1 MCMKVGNK
9 DINVEDA
16 IKDADID
23 NIILVR
29 RENGIILSNYQIG
42 VLNRYGIDYKKY
54 SNIRDMLFDIEE
66 CLYDNY
72 DDELDLV
79 SSQLAEFIYYNDTKK

>member
-1 MCMKVGNK
+1 MQ
-9 DINVEDA
+9 INNEEISINDAFVESDTL
-16 IKDADID
+16 

-29 RENGIILSNYQIG
+29 RENGLLLSNYQVD
-42 VLNRYGIDYKKY
+42 VLKRNGLDYLKYG
-54 SNIRDMLFDIEE
+54 NIHDLLFDIEE

-79 SSQLAEFIYYNDTKK
+79 SSQLSEFVYYNETKK